1 MTNQLSKAGALH
13 WPEHSQNID
22 HAALNGE
29 IEEVIYEIGKVLY
42 RKNPSGGYALV
53 WTGRKWIESSSV
65 KNDWLKSNDG
75 I

>member
-1 MTNQLSKAGALH
+1 MNNQLSKSGALH

-42 RKNPSGGYALV
+42 RENPSGNYSLYWNGKA
-53 WTGRKWIESSSV
+53 WRESATV
-65 KNDWLKSNDG
+65 KNDWLKPNTG